1 MNNEGNYSR
10 EEFLLEYRQIGSQMR
25 IAAIDAKT
33 GIEVIAIAP
42 LSATQQQMEQLAIN
56 KLRKRIEQI
65 NSRV

>member
-1 MNNEGNYSR
+1 
-10 EEFLLEYRQIGSQMR
+10 MR

-65 NSRV
+65 NS